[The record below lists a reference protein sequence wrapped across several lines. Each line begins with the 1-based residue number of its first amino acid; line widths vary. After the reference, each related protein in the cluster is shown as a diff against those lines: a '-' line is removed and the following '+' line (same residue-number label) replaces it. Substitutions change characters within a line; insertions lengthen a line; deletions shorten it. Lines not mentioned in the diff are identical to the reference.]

1 MRRITLLTDFGT
13 ADGYVA
19 AMKGILASRAA
30 GVALE
35 DAGHDLP
42 RGDVAHAAWTLGR
55 FWDRFPHGTVHLVVV
70 DPGVG
75 TERAAMAVEAGGIF
89 LVGPDNGVFTPVFES
104 GRAWRA
110 VELPVPEEA
119 SPSFHGRDV
128 FAPAAAE
135 LASGAALDSLG
146 APLPDPVV
154 LSFDEAAK
162 GVGRVRSVDRFGN
175 LVTDIDGQELEGAAG
190 VEIAGRT
197 VPVGRTYGTVDPG
210 TLLALVGSDG
220 TVEVA
225 ARDASAA
232 AILRTGPG
240 APARVVSRG
249 ASEVR

>member
-1 MRRITLLTDFGT
+1 MRRVTLLTDFGT

-19 AMKGILASRAA
+19 AMKGVLATRAP

-55 FWDRFPHGTVHLVVV
+55 FWDRFPAGTVHLVVV

-75 TERAAMAVEAGGIF
+75 TARAAMAVEVDGIF
-89 LVGPDNGVFTPVFES
+89 AVGPDNGVFTPLLES
-104 GRAWRA
+104 GREWRA
-110 VELPVPEEA
+110 VRLPVPDDA

-135 LASGAALDSLG
+135 LASGCALESLG
-146 APLPDPVV
+146 PPVEDPVR
-154 LSFDEAAK
+154 LTAPERPA
-162 GVGRVRSVDRFGN
+162 GQGTVRTVDRFGN
-175 LVTDIDGQELEGAAG
+175 LVTDIDGAELEGAEAVRVG
-190 VEIAGRT
+190 GRT
-197 VPVGRTYGTVDPG
+197 VPVARTYGAVEVG

-225 ARDASAA
+225 AREASAA
-232 AILRTGPG
+232 AILRLGTG
-240 APARVVSRG
+240 APVRVV
-249 ASEVR
+249 